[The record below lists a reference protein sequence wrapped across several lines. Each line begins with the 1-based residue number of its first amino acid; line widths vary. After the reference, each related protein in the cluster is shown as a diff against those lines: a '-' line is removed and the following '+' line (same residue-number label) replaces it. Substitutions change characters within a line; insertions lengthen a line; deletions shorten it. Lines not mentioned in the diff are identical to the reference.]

1 MSFTLPWRNVTRYK
15 FRTYL
20 IIAAITISVGLET
33 GIAITIDSLYEDF
46 IDRHRGDNFTDIT
59 IHPKGKITKTD
70 LNQLAETLRSVK
82 GVDKVAPVAT
92 FTVLKN
98 TSGLEQ
104 ITNNIILY
112 GLTPE
117 LHPDYPHLKLASGN
131 PELESGDVIIS
142 ESVAEELNL
151 RMNDVFTLPEIEQ
164 HDYQRVT
171 ATIKGILRDN
181 SIVGN
186 YIGSY
191 FILIDFYYL
200 SSLFTSE
207 YLLNSHLAV
216 EVDDFININ
225 SIAENLQDFIGLNYD
240 VYRENTISETDIIAI
255 RSFQTAMNII
265 ILVSFLVEFLFIT
278 NVLSMNI
285 RERAKEF
292 GVLRAIG
299 SSNRQV
305 VITLGLEVLIY
316 GIIASFFGI
325 LIGIVFSFFPM
336 FFLNFFFTTMRL
348 DTIIIKPPSL
358 IITYISGILITLL
371 AGLYPIFKAISLP
384 VIQNIH
390 LKTKRKK
397 SKTRSQLISLIV
409 GVTLILL
416 GVVIANSISSSEFL
430 SFQILSWPF
439 FALSLIFIGILFL
452 ETGFLR
458 FVPKVG
464 EKLMIWHGRIPRTI
478 ATRNIERESQK
489 STITTMVT
497 ALALSFILI
506 LGITSAGIIEA
517 VPEYYEERYGR
528 IDIIAETSDDA
539 NVALSFVDE
548 LVMNNSD
555 IERAEFMQQQRT
567 NIGNR
572 NGYVLGINPN
582 SYGYFFNETMISQ
595 LDENISTLLNAT
607 TKGAIISDIL
617 LNLIGGR
624 IGENLTIQVSSNSS
638 TQVKITGVTAGNPF
652 LQDGY
657 YLYISN
663 ELFQQYWS
671 NNTANWFIMKLAP
684 DSEHPNVVANQL
696 AGKYP
701 SLNEI
706 IPVDFY
712 AQVIESTLTMMTVFF
727 QVLIIYTFFIAALT
741 QFLSILMSNM
751 NMEREI
757 GILRAMGLS
766 HSEVFQTLL
775 VESTLIVTMGVILGI
790 LNGLIGS
797 ELLAWYISFSIQI
810 QTTISIN
817 FIFLWVFLTILIP
830 LISTEVVT
838 RRTLSKAIAY
848 TINTEIPRTQKY
860 APIGWHD
867 SLDWDKIEG
876 FRR

>member
-15 FRTYL
+15 LRTYL

-33 GIAITIDSLYEDF
+33 GIVITIDSLYEDF

-59 IHPKGKITKTD
+59 IHPNKKTTKED
-70 LNQLAETLRSVK
+70 LNQLAETLKPLK
-82 GVDKVAPVAT
+82 GVDKVCPVAI
-92 FTVLKN
+92 FTISKN
-98 TSGLEQ
+98 TSGLER
-104 ITNNIILY
+104 ITTNIILY
-112 GLTPE
+112 GFTPE
-117 LHPDYPHLKLASGN
+117 LHPDFPHLKLAAGN
-131 PELESGDVIIS
+131 PELNSGDVLIS
-142 ESVAEELNL
+142 KTVADELNL
-151 RMNDVFTLPEIEQ
+151 DLNDVFTLPEIEQ
-164 HDYQRVT
+164 YDYNRVSV
-171 ATIKGILRDN
+171 TIQGILRDN
-181 SIVGN
+181 SIIGN
-186 YIGSY
+186 YIGSF
-191 FILIDFYYL
+191 FILIDFDYL
-200 SSLFTSE
+200 STLFTSN

-216 EVDDFININ
+216 EVDNFININ
-225 SIAENLQDFIGLNYD
+225 HIAEDLQDFVGLDYD

-255 RSFQTAMNII
+255 QSFQTAMNII

-305 VITLGLEVLIY
+305 VIFLGLEVLIY
-316 GIIASFFGI
+316 GVVASILGI

-348 DTIIIKPPSL
+348 DTIIIKPTSL
-358 IITYISGILITLL
+358 IITYISGLLITLL

-397 SKTRSQLISLIV
+397 AKSRSQLVFLIF
-409 GVTLILL
+409 GAIIILL
-416 GVVIANSISSSEFL
+416 GIVIASSISSSEFL
-430 SFQILSWPF
+430 SFEIISLPF
-439 FALSLIFIGILFL
+439 FAISLIFIGILFL

-458 FVPKVG
+458 LVPKVG

-506 LGITSAGIIEA
+506 LGITSAGIIES
-517 VPEYYEERYGR
+517 VPDYYEERYGR
-528 IDIIAETSDDA
+528 IDIIAETTDDA
-539 NVALSFVDE
+539 AVSLSFVDE

-567 NIGNR
+567 MIENR
-572 NGYVLGINPN
+572 HGYVLGINPN
-582 SYGYFFNETMISQ
+582 SYSYFFNETMISQ
-595 LDENISTLLNAT
+595 LDEDISTLLNSSS
-607 TKGAIISDIL
+607 KGAIISDIL

-624 IGENLTIQVSSNSS
+624 IGENLTIQVSANSS
-638 TQVKITGVTAGNPF
+638 TQVKITGITAGNPF

-657 YLYISN
+657 YLYVSN

-671 NNTANWFIMKLAP
+671 NASANWFIMKLTP
-684 DSEHPNVVANQL
+684 DSDHPNVVANQL

-701 SLNEI
+701 ALNQI

-712 AQVIESTLTMMTVFF
+712 AQVIESTLMMMSVFF

-775 VESTLIVTMGVILGI
+775 VESTLLVTTGVILGI
-790 LNGLIGS
+790 INGLIGS

-810 QTTISIN
+810 QTSISIN
-817 FIFLWVFLTILIP
+817 FIFLWVFLTIIIP

-838 RRTLSKAIAY
+838 RRTLNKAIAY

-867 SLDWDKIEG
+867 LLDWDKIEG